1 MAILIIPA
9 AGMSSRYGLSRPK
22 FLLQSP
28 RGIPMLAEAIKG
40 FGTLKNIEIS
50 KVVVIT
56 QKAFIENLSLNSL
69 AKSLTN
75 ISGLPTEFIEIDG
88 PTRSMV
94 HTVAHYLQQLDRD
107 EPILVKDCD
116 NLVNVN
122 LELLLR
128 AENAISF
135 VDLRKHPNVV
145 AHNKS
150 FLHIGPSGILEDIIE
165 KEITSSYINIG
176 CIKFASAYIFLSALG
191 QITSKSEIYVSDLV
205 RVLISNGHIFNT
217 VEADAYEDWG
227 TLAEWRNYCGKF
239 GTYFVDIDGV
249 LVRNADPL
257 GKELNWES
265 FEIIADNFQTLIS
278 LQPFGKMVFT
288 TSRSSTFR
296 ALVERKLTE
305 LGFLDFE
312 LLMDLPHSRRY
323 LINDFAPTNPY
334 PSAVAIN
341 LPRNSGDLSEY
352 LAK

>member
-9 AGMSSRYGLSRPK
+9 AGMSSRYGLSKPK

-28 RGIPMLAEAIKG
+28 NGIPMLGEAIKG
-40 FGTLKNIEIS
+40 FGSLKNKGIS

-56 QKAFIENLSLNSL
+56 QKTFLENISLDAL
-69 AKSLTN
+69 AESLTN

-88 PTRSMV
+88 TTRSMV
-94 HTVAHYLQQLDRD
+94 HTVAHYLQELDHD
-107 EPILVKDCD
+107 EPIIVKDCD
-116 NLVNVN
+116 NLVSVN
-122 LELLLR
+122 LNLLLG
-128 AENAISF
+128 AENAIGF
-135 VDLRKHPNVV
+135 VDLRKYPNVV

-150 FLHIGPSGILEDIIE
+150 FLHIGPTGILEDVIE

-176 CIKFASAYIFLSALG
+176 CVKFGSAYTFLAALS
-191 QITSKSEIYVSDLV
+191 QTVSTSEIYVSDLV
-205 RVLISNGHIFNT
+205 RVLISNGHIFKT

-265 FEIIADNFQTLIS
+265 FEVIGDNVQTLIG

-288 TSRSSTFR
+288 TSRSATYR
-296 ALVERKLTE
+296 GLVALKLTE
-305 LGFLDFE
+305 LGFVDFE
-312 LLMDLPHSRRY
+312 LLMDLPHARRF
-323 LINDFAPTNPY
+323 LINDFAPTNPF

-341 LPRNSGDLSEY
+341 LPRNSADLSDY
-352 LAK
+352 LIK